1 MTGFGS
7 SYATLTSAA
16 FWMRLASDLGLVTG
30 ELDQVWPV
38 FKCVRFFSL
47 SLSLSLSL
55 SPVCDSPPCSFFS
68 PERKK
73 TSNNRRYGLGALT
86 FDKGYQSLWENV
98 ARDISSSSS
107 SSSLPGGIGKLSP
120 VTIRAGT
127 RVVNVVRTASAG
139 VQVSSSSSSSAP
151 IVTTETF
158 DRLIVTA
165 PLQTAQSF
173 MQLTQKESALF
184 AQIETVRYLVTLAEP
199 PVDLESSS
207 AEKFFSQNMEPSRV
221 NHAVAFA
228 QQHRQF
234 GASRKRSLR
243 TFYQILDD
251 TISTTAATEILRQ
264 DALELTGV
272 PLGTIRAQRNWEG
285 DSAYF
290 P

>member
-1 MTGFGS
+1 LFVL
-7 SYATLTSAA
+7 LT
-16 FWMRLASDLGLVTG
+16 
-30 ELDQVWPV
+30 
-38 FKCVRFFSL
+38 
-47 SLSLSLSL
+47 
-55 SPVCDSPPCSFFS
+55 
-68 PERKK
+68 RKK
-73 TSNNRRYGLGALT
+73 KIPNDRRYGLGILT

-98 ARDISSSSS
+98 ARDISSSSSSS

-139 VQVSSSSSSSAP
+139 VQVSSSSSSAP
-151 IVTTETF
+151 VVTTETF

-199 PVDLESSS
+199 PADLESSS
-207 AEKFFSQNMEPSRV
+207 AGSKFFSQNMEPSRV
-221 NHAVAFA
+221 NHAVALA
-228 QQHRQF
+228 KQHRQF
-234 GASRKRSLR
+234 GASGKRSLR

>member
-1 MTGFGS
+1 MFVL
-7 SYATLTSAA
+7 LT
-16 FWMRLASDLGLVTG
+16 
-30 ELDQVWPV
+30 
-38 FKCVRFFSL
+38 
-47 SLSLSLSL
+47 
-55 SPVCDSPPCSFFS
+55 
-68 PERKK
+68 RKK
-73 TSNNRRYGLGALT
+73 KIRNDRRYGLGILT

-98 ARDISSSSS
+98 ARDISSSSSSS

-199 PVDLESSS
+199 PADLESSS
-207 AEKFFSQNMEPSRV
+207 AGKFFSQNMEPSRV